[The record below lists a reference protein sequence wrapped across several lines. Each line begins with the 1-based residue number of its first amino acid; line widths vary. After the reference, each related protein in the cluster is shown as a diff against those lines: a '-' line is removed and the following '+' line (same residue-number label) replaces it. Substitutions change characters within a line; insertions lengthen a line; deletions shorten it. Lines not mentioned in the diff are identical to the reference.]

1 MAHVMA
7 SESGVVHIKE
17 TSFLSG
23 ILQAVFS
30 NGFSTISQ
38 IFLIL
43 IVPRF
48 IMPASYSYWQ
58 LYIFYISYVGIL
70 HFGWI
75 DGMYLQLGGKRLENI
90 KGDKIS
96 NELCWFIIFQIIVS
110 ILFVLG
116 TLLGNFDLPN
126 TYVLIQTGIIIF
138 VSNVR
143 SFYFFLFQATNHIHE
158 YSVGTLIEKGITV
171 IMTIMFI
178 VIGLGNLYFLII
190 ADVLGKIISLG
201 YTVLVDRNTILSGI
215 KIKALPLASIKIN
228 IIRGGKLLVANFAS
242 LFMIGV
248 VRYTIKK
255 SFGIVDFGQ
264 ISIALSIS
272 NFMVML
278 IQAISMVLFPYIR
291 RIEFD
296 LVKKLHSVM
305 RYELSI
311 LFLWLVGIYYI
322 FFPILHIWLPKYS
335 LGLSLLWI
343 IFPVIFFDGKFELL
357 SSVYFQALNLEG
369 TLYKI
374 NLFSLLLSMI
384 WSGAN
389 YLFSLPL
396 SMYALTIIGTF
407 FSRSFLG
414 EIILLKHFHEKY
426 NKDDLLFYIMII
438 IFMLSNWLI
447 GFSSGYIYIL
457 LLFLYTAVNSKKIF
471 HCVLE
476 IVKAL
481 K

>member
-1 MAHVMA
+1 MD
-7 SESGVVHIKE
+7 SESGVAHIKE

-48 IMPASYSYWQ
+48 ITPTSYSYWQ

-75 DGMYLQLGGKRLENI
+75 DGMYLQLGGEKLENI
-90 KGDKIS
+90 KGDKLG
-96 NELCWFIIFQIIVS
+96 NELCWFMIFQMIVS
-110 ILFVLG
+110 ILFVFG
-116 TLLGNFDLPN
+116 TLLGKFNLPN

-158 YSVGTLIEKGITV
+158 YSVGTLIEKVITV
-171 IMTIMFI
+171 IMTIIFI

-190 ADVLGKIISLG
+190 ADVLGKMVSLA
-201 YTVLVDRNTILSGI
+201 YTAWVDRNTILSGI
-215 KIKALPLASIKIN
+215 KIKTLPIAN
-228 IIRGGKLLVANFAS
+228 IRLNILRGGKLLVANFAS

-248 VRYTIKK
+248 VRYTIKRN
-255 SFGIVDFGQ
+255 FGIVDFGQ
-264 ISIALSIS
+264 ISITLSIS

-291 RIEFD
+291 RIDFD
-296 LVKKLHSVM
+296 VVKKLHSVM

-322 FFPILHIWLPKYS
+322 VFPILHIWLPKYD

-369 TLYKI
+369 ILYKI

-384 WSGAN
+384 WSFAN
-389 YLFSLPL
+389 YLLSLPL

-407 FSRSFLG
+407 FFRSFLG
-414 EIILLKHFHEKY
+414 EVILLKTFHEKY
-426 NKDDLLFYIMII
+426 NRNDLLFYIMITV
-438 IFMLSNWLI
+438 FMLSNWLI
-447 GFSSGYIYIL
+447 GFNSVYTYIAL
-457 LLFLYTAVNSKKIF
+457 LTLYTVVNRKNIFRYVIEIIKIF
-471 HCVLE
+471 
-476 IVKAL
+476 K
-481 K
+481 